1 MLLRNFANGL
11 SQFSYDK
18 IGNFLIFLIELKSIL
33 LNLLITLLNFTFSG
47 FDVIF
52 LLTFKVLFGQTR
64 PSVKFLLKFCN
75 LSRSTLFNHF

>member
-1 MLLRNFANGL
+1 MLLRKFVNGL

-52 LLTFKVLFGQTR
+52 YWLSKFYSAGQDHQ
-64 PSVKFLLKFCN
+64 SN
-75 LSRSTLFNHF
+75 SY